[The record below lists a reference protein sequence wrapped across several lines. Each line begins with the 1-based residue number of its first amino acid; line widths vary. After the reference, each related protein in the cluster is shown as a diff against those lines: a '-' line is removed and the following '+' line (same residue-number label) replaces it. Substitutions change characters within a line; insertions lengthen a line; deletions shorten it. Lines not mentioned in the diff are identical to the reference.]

1 MSVIV
6 STAIKTDV
14 MTAMRDYLAEG
25 TLELQAANDDVLAI
39 FTLTET
45 GGSVSGDTWTIAFV
59 ANTVN
64 GESVAA
70 GGTAATK
77 ARFKNAGGTV
87 SITGLTVGLSSSDI
101 ILDNTSIASGQ
112 DVTISSAT
120 IQHPADPS

>member
-6 STAIKTDV
+6 STAIKTGV
-14 MTAMRDYLAEG
+14 MTAMRDYLAGG

-45 GGSVSGDTWTIAFV
+45 GGTVSTDTWTIAFE

-87 SITGLTVGLSSSDI
+87 SITGLTVALSSADI